1 VRRAGDRPPA
11 ARLAGEGGFTLP
23 EVLVGILLTVVV
35 AGAAMSVVSFAT
47 RTQPRE
53 AERAAQLQRG
63 RTMIE
68 QVTREVRQGEAVTG
82 ATASSLQILTRVHS
96 ATCGGPPSATAP
108 AITCRVLYEC
118 SATACQRTV
127 RDPDGNG
134 TAPAR
139 TMLSGISSASVFSYS
154 PATSNP
160 SYVAVTLVYPSATA
174 ADGEAVTLS
183 DGAALRNW
191 FEDG

>member
-1 VRRAGDRPPA
+1 MRRPGDRPPA
-11 ARLAGEGGFTLP
+11 ARIAGEDGFTLP
-23 EVLVGILLTVVV
+23 ELLVGILLTVIV
-35 AGAAMSVVSFAT
+35 AGAAMTVVSFAT

-53 AERAAQLQRG
+53 SERAAQLQQG

-82 ATASSLQILTRVHS
+82 ATTSSLQILTHVHS
-96 ATCGGPPSATAP
+96 PTCSGTPATTAP
-108 AITCRVLYEC
+108 AITCSVIYQC
-118 SATACQRTV
+118 SATACERTV
-127 RDPDGNG
+127 RNPDGTG

-154 PATSNP
+154 PSATNP
-160 SYVAVTLVYPSATA
+160 SYVGVTLVYPSSTA